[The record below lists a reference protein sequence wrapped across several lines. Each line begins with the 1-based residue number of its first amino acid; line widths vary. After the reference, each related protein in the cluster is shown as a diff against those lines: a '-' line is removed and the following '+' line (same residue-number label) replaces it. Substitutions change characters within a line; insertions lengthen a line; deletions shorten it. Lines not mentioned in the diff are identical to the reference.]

1 MHERLV
7 HGGDTEHRGNGLAG
21 PQVVYDKVDALA
33 LCGGTKLLHRSP
45 LRHGEQLA
53 ELIGMYS
60 VRQAA
65 AVVPICERGNPVD
78 SDLSGQQT

>member
-21 PQVVYDKVDALA
+21 PQVVYDKVDAPA
-33 LCGGTKLLHRSP
+33 LRGGTRLLHRSP

-53 ELIGMYS
+53 KLIGVYG
-60 VRQAA
+60 VRQA
-65 AVVPICERGNPVD
+65 AVVPICEGGNPVD
-78 SDLSGQQT
+78 RDLPGQQT